1 MTVVF
6 GFDEDPAE
14 KDGHAEPNNEPYEIS
29 AYVFSVLLW
38 LLPDLVNPLLVERI
52 IALQHKK
59 VRL

>member
-52 IALQHKK
+52 IAL
-59 VRL
+59 